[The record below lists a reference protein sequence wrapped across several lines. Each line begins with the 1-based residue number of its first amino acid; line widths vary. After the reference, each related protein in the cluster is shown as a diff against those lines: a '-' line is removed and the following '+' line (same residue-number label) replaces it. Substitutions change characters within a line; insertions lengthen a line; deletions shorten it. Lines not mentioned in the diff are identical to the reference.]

1 LLGLAESWRSDLL
14 GEYLMK
20 SPKTLDKLWS
30 DLLEDEPTATQALLA
45 MSKHS
50 TEVTQFL
57 EAKLVPLRLSREQ
70 LIKYI
75 ENLSSNNEDEWKE
88 AVRKL
93 EYFDPRLAM
102 GLQELLSLKSVQTF
116 PARHRLVDVLSGRQI
131 DSPYS
136 ATTRAFQ
143 FVNLYEMGDEGYNF
157 RGGDDENSCLSS
169 WWAEH
174 RIDRLNDRF
183 GNPKPEWTRIVRSL
197 ALLQSFD
204 TSAARSIIATVASGH
219 PDSQPTRIAMELQG
233 NRENQ

>member
-1 LLGLAESWRSDLL
+1 
-14 GEYLMK
+14 MK
-20 SPKTLDKLWS
+20 LPKTLDELWS
-30 DLLEDEPTATQALLA
+30 DLLEDKPTATQALLA
-45 MSKHS
+45 MSMHP

-70 LIKYI
+70 LVEYI
-75 ENLSSNNEDEWKE
+75 ENLSSHNEDEWKE

-131 DSPYS
+131 DSPNS
-136 ATTRAFQ
+136 ATARAFQ
-143 FVNLYEMGDEGYNF
+143 FVNLYEMVDEGYNF
-157 RGGDDENSCLSS
+157 RCGDDENSCLCS

-183 GNPKPEWTRIVRSL
+183 GNPKPEWTRIIRSL

-219 PDSQPTRIAMELQG
+219 PDSQPTRIAMEFQA

>member
-1 LLGLAESWRSDLL
+1 
-14 GEYLMK
+14 MK
-20 SPKTLDKLWS
+20 SPKTLDELWS

-45 MSKHS
+45 MSKRS

-75 ENLSSNNEDEWKE
+75 EDLGSNNEDEWKE
-88 AVRKL
+88 AFRTL

-131 DSPYS
+131 DAPNS

-143 FVNLYEMGDEGYNF
+143 FVNLYEMGDEGFNF

-169 WWAEH
+169 WWAED

-183 GNPKPEWTRIVRSL
+183 GNPKPQWTRIVRSL
-197 ALLQSFD
+197 ALLQSLD
-204 TSAARSIIATVASGH
+204 TLSALSIISAVASGH
-219 PDSQPTRIAMELQG
+219 PEAQPTKIALTFQA
-233 NRENQ
+233 NSKNQ